1 MVTRRLTSSIC
12 PILHDLIVSSGE
24 PKMNCFHETMIT
36 CKSHTTLTQA
46 AFALCCN
53 YDWTQLLGLLNL
65 SSLSVFPTHL
75 EMKRT
80 VIAAPMTSVQ
90 LCFSTSLCKMARSAV
105 IFLYCCALAVLLI
118 TFLLIFPPGNCENAA
133 KQRPPYTKQLDGN
146 KTQDRVKILLLAY
159 GRTGSSLAGELLSL
173 DDNTA
178 YFFEPFY
185 K

>member
-24 PKMNCFHETMIT
+24 PKMNCFLETMIT

-46 AFALCCN
+46 AFALSCN

-80 VIAAPMTSVQ
+80 VIAAQMTSVQ
-90 LCFSTSLCKMARSAV
+90 LCFSMSLCKMARSAV
-105 IFLYCCALAVLLI
+105 IFLYCCALTVLLFI
-118 TFLLIFPPGNCENAA
+118 FLLIFPPGNCENAA
-133 KQRPPYTKQLDGN
+133 KQRPPYEKQLDGN
-146 KTQDRVKILLLAY
+146 KTQDRVKILLVAY

>member
-1 MVTRRLTSSIC
+1 
-12 PILHDLIVSSGE
+12 
-24 PKMNCFHETMIT
+24 MNCFCETMIT

-65 SSLSVFPTHL
+65 SSLSTHL

-90 LCFSTSLCKMARSAV
+90 LCFSMSLCKMARYAV
-105 IFLYCCALAVLLI
+105 IFLHCCALAVLLF
-118 TFLLIFPPGNCENAA
+118 TFLLIFPPLGNCENAA
-133 KQRPPYTKQLDGN
+133 KQRPPYEKQLDGN
-146 KTQDRVKILLLAY
+146 KTQDRVKILLVAY